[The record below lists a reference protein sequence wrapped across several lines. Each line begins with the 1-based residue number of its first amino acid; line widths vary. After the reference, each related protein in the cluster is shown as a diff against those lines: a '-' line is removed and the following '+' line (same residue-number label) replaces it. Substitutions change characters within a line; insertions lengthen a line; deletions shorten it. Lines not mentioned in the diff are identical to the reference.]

1 MTIDEEQGQTTFSVG
16 RQLAAAGGCKHPPY
30 AQAAKRGLSLILGLL
45 FTVACIAQ
53 DYPSRPVRML
63 VGYAPGG
70 GMDTIARVLAPKL
83 AEALKQQFVIENRPG
98 ASGGVA
104 AEALAGS
111 PADGHVLMVAESGT
125 LALPAVNS
133 RVTFDPVRQFAPV
146 GGVCMLPM
154 AFVVHPGFPAK
165 DTRGLIAAL
174 QASPGKHPYASPGIG
189 SLQHLAFELFKRQA
203 GVDAVH
209 VPYKGASA
217 MMPDIMSGQV
227 PIGVISALAAMG
239 PTRAGKIRTLAV
251 TSPERLPSAPEWP
264 TMAETLP
271 GFSAAPNVF
280 VVAPAGTPSAIR
292 EKLSREIR
300 KALAATEVRENFAKQ
315 GATPTPSDPQQL
327 GAAIAEEVKRW
338 AAVVKDANIR
348 VE

>member
-1 MTIDEEQGQTTFSVG
+1 MTMRAIAGLLIAVWSSITFS
-16 RQLAAAGGCKHPPY
+16 QE
-30 AQAAKRGLSLILGLL
+30 
-45 FTVACIAQ
+45 
-53 DYPSRPVRML
+53 YPTRSVRML

-83 AEALKQQFVIENRPG
+83 SEALKQQFVIENRPG

-104 AEALAGS
+104 AEALAGAA
-111 PADGHVLMVAESGT
+111 PDGYVLMVAESGT
-125 LALPAVNS
+125 LALPSVNPKVS
-133 RVTFDPVRQFAPV
+133 FDPLKQFAPV

-154 AFVVHPGFPAK
+154 AFVVNAGFPAQS
-165 DTRGLIAAL
+165 TRELIAAL
-174 QASPGKHPYASPGIG
+174 KANPGKHPYASPGVG
-189 SLQHLAFELFKRQA
+189 SLQHLAFELFKRRA
-203 GVDAVH
+203 GVDAQH
-209 VPYKGASA
+209 IPYKGASA

-251 TSPERLPSAPEWP
+251 TSPERLPSAPDWP

-280 VVAPAGTPSAIR
+280 VVGPRGLSPRVISKLNDAIQT
-292 EKLSREIR
+292 
-300 KALAATEVRENFAKQ
+300 ALAAPDVQANFAKQ
-315 GATPTPSDPQQL
+315 GATPTPSTPQQL
-327 GAAIAEEVKRW
+327 GAQIAEEVKRW

>member
-1 MTIDEEQGQTTFSVG
+1 MTTRQNQGQTTFLPSTSG
-16 RQLAAAGGCKHPPY
+16 R
-30 AQAAKRGLSLILGLL
+30 KRGLSLFLGVVLGMGAGAGL
-45 FTVACIAQ
+45 AQ
-53 DYPSRPVRML
+53 EYPARSVRML

-83 AEALKQQFVIENRPG
+83 SESLKQQFVIENRPG

-111 PADGHVLMVAESGT
+111 APDGYTLMVAESGT
-125 LALPAVNS
+125 LALPAVNPK
-133 RVTFDPVRQFAPV
+133 VTFDPVKQFAPV

-154 AFVVHPGFPAK
+154 AFVVNPGFPAK
-165 DTRGLIAAL
+165 STKELIDAL
-174 QASPGKHPYASPGIG
+174 KASPGKYPYASPGIG

-203 GVDAVH
+203 GVDAQH
-209 VPYKGASA
+209 VPYKGAAA

-227 PIGVISALAAMG
+227 PIGVISALAAIG
-239 PTRAGKIRTLAV
+239 ASKAGKIRALAV
-251 TSPERLPSAPEWP
+251 TSPERLPSAPDWP

-280 VVAPAGTPSAIR
+280 VVAPAGTPLRIR
-292 EKLSREIR
+292 DRLSQEIR
-300 KALAATEVRENFAKQ
+300 KALAAPDLLENFSKQ
-315 GATPTPSDPQQL
+315 GATATPGTPQQL
-327 GAAIAEEVKRW
+327 GAQIAEETKRW
-338 AAVVKDANIR
+338 AAVVKDAGIK